1 MVLTGFVKYY
11 TIPRYDRQYNVI
23 YSYNTMIF
31 GHDLTWAIPQN
42 MPLTLGIF
50 QIMWLK
56 QCHVYHPPV
65 ITIFIGGIN
74 FSINHQKWGGLFTL

>member
-1 MVLTGFVKYY
+1 MGDT
-11 TIPRYDRQYNVI
+11 
-23 YSYNTMIF
+23 
-31 GHDLTWAIPQN
+31 QN

-74 FSINHQKWGGLFTL
+74 FSINHQTWGGLFTL